1 MRTLVFNFHDYLPGH
16 VFFVFWLLN
25 KTVFDGDSYRRTAG
39 LRYDWESSE
48 KEIKRKLEL
57 SCNGILNWQ
66 KPTTQHP
73 FFKSGISKNDTAIYA
88 KKIFSF
94 DDLHPAL
101 RFQKQKKTCQ
111 TEHQNHMQMLDEC
124 WLQIPILGCVPID
137 RRRLIDTRG
146 GDILL
151 PMFVYSNLK
160 LTSDMN
166 RFHQPNEK
174 NHRRLGSGFF

>member
-48 KEIKRKLEL
+48 KEIKRKLEF
-57 SCNGILNWQ
+57 CWNGTKLVEANNSTSIFQ
-66 KPTTQHP
+66 KRG
-73 FFKSGISKNDTAIYA
+73 FKKRHVHLC

-174 NHRRLGSGFF
+174 NHRRLGPGFL